1 MKKEDFI
8 YASSICC
15 STWINGF
22 KKPLNVHVARILIVK
37 LDEIGDMVNAIPVFQ
52 ELKNVYPNATQTLW
66 CKPFVKSLMEPMAAI
81 DHIVLST
88 KELNGKYDLII
99 ELRGTFESIG
109 YALLHPPQYRLDR
122 ASIRLKNKL
131 NKGVHPHEVFT
142 NLQIIAPLLTEMP
155 SEPSI
160 LLSFSPLDENIAQQF
175 LVQNQLNRFAVFHC
189 GARKKL
195 RQWKE
200 ANFIQAA
207 VYLKKTHSLDI
218 IFAGDETDIPMISR
232 MQAALDFKSY
242 SVANS
247 FSLSAFGALCKQAQV
262 FLGNESG
269 PLHIAA
275 ASGCS
280 VLGLFGPGEP
290 KVFYPWGAK
299 AHFLHEVLECNPCD
313 QINCKYPDNTC
324 MDRISVAAVQKKLN
338 EIISQ

>member
-22 KKPLNVHVARILIVK
+22 KKPQSLHVARILIVK
-37 LDEIGDMVNAIPVFQ
+37 LDEIGDMVNAVPVFQ
-52 ELKNVYPNATQTLW
+52 ELKKKYPAASQTLW
-66 CKPFVKSLMEPMAAI
+66 CKPFVKSLMEPMPAI

-88 KELNGKYDLII
+88 KELSGKYDLII

-131 NKGVHPHEVFT
+131 NKGAHPHEVFT
-142 NLQIIAPLLTEMP
+142 NLQIIAPLLNEIP

-160 LLSFSPLDENIAQQF
+160 LLSFSPSDENIAQQF
-175 LVQNQLNRFAVFHC
+175 LVQNKINRFAVLHC

-207 VYLKKTHSLDI
+207 NYLKKEHALDI
-218 IFAGDETDIPMISR
+218 IFAGDETDIPMVSR

-313 QINCKYPDNTC
+313 QINCKYPNNTC
-324 MDRISVAAVQKKLN
+324 MDRISVAAVKEKLN

>member
-22 KKPLNVHVARILIVK
+22 KKPQSLHVARILIVK
-37 LDEIGDMVNAIPVFQ
+37 LDEIGDMVNAVPVFQ
-52 ELKNVYPNATQTLW
+52 ELKKKYPAASQTLW
-66 CKPFVKSLMEPMAAI
+66 CKPFVKSLMEPMPAI

-88 KELNGKYDLII
+88 KELSGKYDLII

-142 NLQIIAPLLTEMP
+142 NLQIIAPLLNEIP

-160 LLSFSPLDENIAQQF
+160 LLSFSPSDENIAQQF
-175 LVQNQLNRFAVFHC
+175 LVQNQINRFAVLHC

-207 VYLKKTHSLDI
+207 NYLKKEHALDI
-218 IFAGDETDIPMISR
+218 IFAGDETDIPMVSR
-232 MQAALDFKSY
+232 MQAALDFRSY
-242 SVANS
+242 SVAGH

-299 AHFLHEVLECNPCD
+299 AHYLHEVLECNPCN
-313 QINCKYPDNTC
+313 QINCKYPNNTC

>member
-37 LDEIGDMVNAIPVFQ
+37 LDEIGDMVNAVPVFQ
-52 ELKNVYPNATQTLW
+52 ELKNIYPSATQTLW

-81 DHIVLST
+81 DHIVLSAN
-88 KELNGKYDLII
+88 ELNGKYDLII

-155 SEPSI
+155 SKPSI
-160 LLSFSPLDENIAQQF
+160 LLSFTESDEKIAQQY
-175 LVQNQLNRFAVFHC
+175 LTGNQINRFAVFHC

-290 KVFYPWGAK
+290 KVFYPWGDK

-313 QINCKYPDNTC
+313 QINCKYPNNTC
-324 MDRISVAAVQKKLN
+324 MDRISVAVVQEKLN
-338 EIISQ
+338 EIILQ

>member
-22 KKPLNVHVARILIVK
+22 KKPQSLHVARILIVK
-37 LDEIGDMVNAIPVFQ
+37 LDEIGDMVNAVPVFQ
-52 ELKNVYPNATQTLW
+52 ELKKKYPAASQTLW
-66 CKPFVKSLMEPMAAI
+66 CKPFVKSLMEPMPAI

-88 KELNGKYDLII
+88 KELSGKYDLII

-142 NLQIIAPLLTEMP
+142 NLQIIAPLLNEIP

-160 LLSFSPLDENIAQQF
+160 LLSFSPSDIITAKQYLTG
-175 LVQNQLNRFAVFHC
+175 NQINRFAIFHC

-207 VYLKKTHSLDI
+207 NYLKKEHALDI
-218 IFAGDETDIPMISR
+218 IFAGDETDISMISR

-313 QINCKYPDNTC
+313 QINCKYPNNTC

>member
-22 KKPLNVHVARILIVK
+22 KKPQNIHVSRILIVK

-52 ELKNVYPNATQTLW
+52 VLKKKYPAASQTLW

-81 DHIVLST
+81 DHIVLT
-88 KELNGKYDLII
+88 AKELNGKYDLII

-122 ASIRLKNKL
+122 ASVRLKNKL

-142 NLQIIAPLLTEMP
+142 NLQIIESLLTEIP

-160 LLSFSPLDENIAQQF
+160 LLSFTESDEKIVQQY
-175 LVQNQLNRFAVFHC
+175 LTGNQLNRFAVFHC

-200 ANFIQAA
+200 SNFIQAA
-207 VYLKKTHSLDI
+207 SYLKNTHSLDI
-218 IFAGDETDIPMISR
+218 IFAGDDADLAMISR

-242 SVANS
+242 TVAGH
-247 FSLSAFGALCKQAQV
+247 FSLSSFGALCKQAQV

-275 ASGCS
+275 ASGCP

-313 QINCKYPDNTC
+313 QINCKYPENTC

-338 EIISQ
+338 EIILQ

>member
-37 LDEIGDMVNAIPVFQ
+37 LDEIGDMVNAVPVFQ
-52 ELKNVYPNATQTLW
+52 ELKKKYPAASQTLW
-66 CKPFVKSLMEPMAAI
+66 CKPFVKSLMEPMPAI

-88 KELNGKYDLII
+88 KELSGKYDLII

-142 NLQIIAPLLTEMP
+142 NLQIIAPLLNEIP

-160 LLSFSPLDENIAQQF
+160 LLSFSPSDENIAQQF
-175 LVQNQLNRFAVFHC
+175 LVQNQINRFAVLHC

-207 VYLKKTHSLDI
+207 NYLKKEHALDI
-218 IFAGDETDIPMISR
+218 IFAGDETDIPMVSR

-242 SVANS
+242 SVAGH

-299 AHFLHEVLECNPCD
+299 AYFLHEVLECNPCD
-313 QINCKYPDNTC
+313 QINCKYPNNTC
-324 MDRISVAAVQKKLN
+324 MDRISVAAVQEKLKA
-338 EIISQ
+338 IISQ

>member
-37 LDEIGDMVNAIPVFQ
+37 LDEIGDMVNAVPVFQ
-52 ELKNVYPNATQTLW
+52 ELKKKYPAASQTLW
-66 CKPFVKSLMEPMAAI
+66 CKPFVKSLMEPMPAI

-88 KELNGKYDLII
+88 KELSGKYDLII

-142 NLQIIAPLLTEMP
+142 NLQIIAPLLNEIP

-160 LLSFSPLDENIAQQF
+160 LLSFSPSDIITAQQY
-175 LVQNQLNRFAVFHC
+175 LTGNKINRFAVFHC

-207 VYLKKTHSLDI
+207 NYLKKEHALDI

-262 FLGNESG
+262 FLVNESG

-299 AHFLHEVLECNPCD
+299 AHYLHEVLECNPCD
-313 QINCKYPDNTC
+313 QINCKYPNNTC
-324 MDRISVAAVQKKLN
+324 MDRISVAAVQEKLN

>member
-22 KKPLNVHVARILIVK
+22 KKPQSLHVARILIVK
-37 LDEIGDMVNAIPVFQ
+37 LDEIGDMVNAVPVFQ
-52 ELKNVYPNATQTLW
+52 ELKKKYPAASQTLW
-66 CKPFVKSLMEPMAAI
+66 CKPFVKSLMEPMPAI

-88 KELNGKYDLII
+88 KELSGKYDLII

-142 NLQIIAPLLTEMP
+142 NLQIIAPLLNEIP
-155 SEPSI
+155 SEPSF
-160 LLSFSPLDENIAQQF
+160 LLSFSPTDENIAQQF
-175 LVQNQLNRFAVFHC
+175 LVQNQINRFAVFHC

-207 VYLKKTHSLDI
+207 NYLKKEHALDI
-218 IFAGDETDIPMISR
+218 IFAGDETDIPMVSR
-232 MQAALDFKSY
+232 MQAALDFRSY
-242 SVANS
+242 SVAGH

-313 QINCKYPDNTC
+313 QINCKYPNNTC

>member
-15 STWINGF
+15 SKWINGF
-22 KKPLNVHVARILIVK
+22 KKPQSLHIARILIVK
-37 LDEIGDMVNAIPVFQ
+37 LDEIGDMVNAVPVFQ
-52 ELKNVYPNATQTLW
+52 ELKKKYPAASQTLW
-66 CKPFVKSLMEPMAAI
+66 CKPFVKSLMEPMLAI
-81 DHIVLST
+81 DHIVLSK
-88 KELNGKYDLII
+88 KELSGKYDLII
-99 ELRGTFESIG
+99 ELRGTFESIA

-142 NLQIIAPLLTEMP
+142 NLQIIEPLLNKIP

-160 LLSFSPLDENIAQQF
+160 LLSFSPSDIITAQQF
-175 LVQNQLNRFAVFHC
+175 LTGNQINRFAVFHC

-207 VYLKKTHSLDI
+207 NYLKKEHALDI

-232 MQAALDFKSY
+232 MQSALDFKSY

-299 AHFLHEVLECNPCD
+299 AHYLHEVLECNPCD
-313 QINCKYPDNTC
+313 QINCKYPNNTC
-324 MDRISVAAVQKKLN
+324 MDRISVAAVQEKLKA
-338 EIISQ
+338 IISQ

>member
-22 KKPLNVHVARILIVK
+22 KKPQSLHVARILIVK
-37 LDEIGDMVNAIPVFQ
+37 LDEIGDMVNAVPVFQ
-52 ELKNVYPNATQTLW
+52 ELKKKYPAASQTLW
-66 CKPFVKSLMEPMAAI
+66 CKPFVKSLMEPMPAI

-88 KELNGKYDLII
+88 KELSGKYDLII

-142 NLQIIAPLLTEMP
+142 NLQIIAPLLNEIP
-155 SEPSI
+155 SEPSF
-160 LLSFSPLDENIAQQF
+160 LLSFSPSDENIAQQF
-175 LVQNQLNRFAVFHC
+175 LVQNQINRFAVLHC

-207 VYLKKTHSLDI
+207 NYLKKEHALDI
-218 IFAGDETDIPMISR
+218 IFAGDETDIPMVSR
-232 MQAALDFKSY
+232 MQAALDFRSY
-242 SVANS
+242 SVAGH

-299 AHFLHEVLECNPCD
+299 AHYLHEVLECNPCN
-313 QINCKYPDNTC
+313 QINCKYPNNTC

>member
-22 KKPLNVHVARILIVK
+22 KKPQSLHVARILIVK
-37 LDEIGDMVNAIPVFQ
+37 LDEIGDMVNAVPVFQ
-52 ELKNVYPNATQTLW
+52 ELKKKYPSASQTLW
-66 CKPFVKSLMEPMAAI
+66 CKPFVKSLMEPMPAI

-88 KELNGKYDLII
+88 KELSGKYDLII
-99 ELRGTFESIG
+99 ELRGTFESIA

-142 NLQIIAPLLTEMP
+142 NLQIIAPLLNEIP

-160 LLSFSPLDENIAQQF
+160 LLSFSPSDIITAQQY
-175 LVQNQLNRFAVFHC
+175 LTGNQVNRFAVLHC

-207 VYLKKTHSLDI
+207 NYLKKEHALDI

-232 MQAALDFKSY
+232 MQAALDFRSY
-242 SVANS
+242 SVAGH

-290 KVFYPWGAK
+290 KVFYPWSAK
-299 AHFLHEVLECNPCD
+299 AHYLHEVLECNPCD
-313 QINCKYPDNTC
+313 QINCKYPNNTC
-324 MDRISVAAVQKKLN
+324 MDRISVAAVKEKLN
-338 EIISQ
+338 EIISK

>member
-22 KKPLNVHVARILIVK
+22 KKPQSLHVARILIVK
-37 LDEIGDMVNAIPVFQ
+37 LDEIGDMVNAVPVFQ
-52 ELKNVYPNATQTLW
+52 ELKKKYPAASQTLW
-66 CKPFVKSLMEPMAAI
+66 CKPFVKSLMEPMPAI

-88 KELNGKYDLII
+88 KELSGKYDLII

-142 NLQIIAPLLTEMP
+142 NLQIIAPLLNEIP

-160 LLSFSPLDENIAQQF
+160 LLSFSPSDENIAQQF
-175 LVQNQLNRFAVFHC
+175 LVQNQINRFAVLHC

-207 VYLKKTHSLDI
+207 NYLKKEHALDI
-218 IFAGDETDIPMISR
+218 IFAGDETDIPMVSR

-313 QINCKYPDNTC
+313 QINCKYPNNTC
-324 MDRISVAAVQKKLN
+324 MDRISVAAVKEKLN

>member
-22 KKPLNVHVARILIVK
+22 KKPQSLHVARILIVK
-37 LDEIGDMVNAIPVFQ
+37 LDEIGDMVNAVPVFQ
-52 ELKNVYPNATQTLW
+52 ELKKKYPAASQTLW

-88 KELNGKYDLII
+88 KELSGKYDLII

-142 NLQIIAPLLTEMP
+142 NLQIIAPLLNEIP

-160 LLSFSPLDENIAQQF
+160 LLSFTESDENIAQLF
-175 LVQNQLNRFAVFHC
+175 LVQNQINRFAVFHC

-207 VYLKKTHSLDI
+207 VYLKKMHSLDI

-247 FSLSAFGALCKQAQV
+247 FSLPAFGALCKQAQV

-313 QINCKYPDNTC
+313 QINCKYPNNTC

>member
-22 KKPLNVHVARILIVK
+22 KKPQSLHVARILIVK
-37 LDEIGDMVNAIPVFQ
+37 LDEIGDMVNAVPVFQ
-52 ELKNVYPNATQTLW
+52 ELEKKYPAASQTLW
-66 CKPFVKSLMEPMAAI
+66 CRPFVKSLMEPMPAI
-81 DHIVLST
+81 DHIVLT
-88 KELNGKYDLII
+88 IKELSGKYDLII

-142 NLQIIAPLLTEMP
+142 NLQIIEPLLTEMP

-160 LLSFSPLDENIAQQF
+160 LLSFTESDEKIVQQY
-175 LVQNQLNRFAVFHC
+175 LTGNQLNRFAVFHC

-200 ANFIQAA
+200 AKFIQAA
-207 VYLKKTHSLDI
+207 VYLKNVHSLDI
-218 IFAGDETDIPMISR
+218 IFAGDEADLAMISR

-313 QINCKYPDNTC
+313 QINCKYPNNTC

>member
-15 STWINGF
+15 SKWINAF
-22 KKPLNVHVARILIVK
+22 KKPQNVDVARILIVK

-52 ELKNVYPNATQTLW
+52 ELKKTYPTAIQTLW

-81 DHIVLST
+81 DHIVLSA
-88 KELNGKYDLII
+88 KELSGKYDLII
-99 ELRGTFESIG
+99 ELRGTFESIL

-122 ASIRLKNKL
+122 ASVRLKNKL
-131 NKGVHPHEVFT
+131 NKGMHPHEVFT
-142 NLQIIAPLLTEMP
+142 NLQIIEPLLIEMP
-155 SEPSI
+155 SKPSV
-160 LLSFSPLDENIAQQF
+160 LLSFTESDENIAQQF
-175 LVQNQLNRFAVFHC
+175 LAQHQLNRFALFHC

-218 IFAGDETDIPMISR
+218 IFAGDETDLPMISR

-275 ASGCS
+275 ASGCN

-290 KVFYPWGAK
+290 NVFYPWGEK
-299 AHFLHEVLECNPCD
+299 AHLLHKVLECNPCD

-324 MDRISVAAVQKKLN
+324 MDRISIAAVKEKLN

>member
-1 MKKEDFI
+1 
-8 YASSICC
+8 
-15 STWINGF
+15 
-22 KKPLNVHVARILIVK
+22 
-37 LDEIGDMVNAIPVFQ
+37 
-52 ELKNVYPNATQTLW
+52 
-66 CKPFVKSLMEPMAAI
+66 MEPMPAI

-88 KELNGKYDLII
+88 KELSGKYDLII
-99 ELRGTFESIG
+99 ELRGTFESIA

-131 NKGVHPHEVFT
+131 NKGEHPHEVFT
-142 NLQIIAPLLTEMP
+142 NLQIIEPLLNEIP

-160 LLSFSPLDENIAQQF
+160 LLSFSPSDIITAQQY
-175 LVQNQLNRFAVFHC
+175 LTGNQINRFAVFHC

-207 VYLKKTHSLDI
+207 NYLKKEHALDI

-232 MQAALDFKSY
+232 MQAALDFRSY
-242 SVANS
+242 SVAGH

-299 AHFLHEVLECNPCD
+299 AHYLHEVLECNPCD
-313 QINCKYPDNTC
+313 QINCKYPNNTC

>member
-22 KKPLNVHVARILIVK
+22 KKPLNVHVTRILIVK
-37 LDEIGDMVNAIPVFQ
+37 LDEIGDMVNAVPVFQ
-52 ELKNVYPNATQTLW
+52 ELKKKYPAASQTLW
-66 CKPFVKSLMEPMAAI
+66 CKPFVKSLMEPMPAI

-88 KELNGKYDLII
+88 KELSGKYDLII

-122 ASIRLKNKL
+122 ASVRLKNKL

-142 NLQIIAPLLTEMP
+142 NLQIIAPLLNEIP

-160 LLSFSPLDENIAQQF
+160 LLSFSPSDENIAQQF
-175 LVQNQLNRFAVFHC
+175 LVQNQINRFAVFHC

-207 VYLKKTHSLDI
+207 NYLKKEHALDI

-232 MQAALDFKSY
+232 MQAALDFKTFT
-242 SVANS
+242 VAGS
-247 FSLSAFGALCKQAQV
+247 FSLSAFGALCKHAQV

-313 QINCKYPDNTC
+313 QINCKYPNNTC
-324 MDRISVAAVQKKLN
+324 MDRISVAAVQEKLN

>member
-22 KKPLNVHVARILIVK
+22 KKPQSLHVVRILIVK
-37 LDEIGDMVNAIPVFQ
+37 LDEIGDMVNAVPVFQ
-52 ELKNVYPNATQTLW
+52 ELKKKYPSASQTLW
-66 CKPFVKSLMEPMAAI
+66 CKPFVKSLMEPMPAI

-88 KELNGKYDLII
+88 KELSGKYDLII
-99 ELRGTFESIG
+99 ELRGTFESIA

-122 ASIRLKNKL
+122 AGIRLKNKL

-142 NLQIIAPLLTEMP
+142 NLQIIAPLLNEIP
-155 SEPSI
+155 SKPSI
-160 LLSFSPLDENIAQQF
+160 LLSFSPSDIITAQQY
-175 LVQNQLNRFAVFHC
+175 LTGNQINRFAVFHC

-207 VYLKKTHSLDI
+207 NYLKKEHALDI
-218 IFAGDETDIPMISR
+218 IFAGDETDMPMISR

-275 ASGCS
+275 ASGCA

-290 KVFYPWGAK
+290 NVFYPWGAK

>member
-37 LDEIGDMVNAIPVFQ
+37 LDEIGDMVNAVPVFQ
-52 ELKNVYPNATQTLW
+52 ELKKKYPAASQTLW
-66 CKPFVKSLMEPMAAI
+66 CKPFVKSLMEPMPAI

-88 KELNGKYDLII
+88 KELSGKYDLII

-142 NLQIIAPLLTEMP
+142 NLQIIAPLLNEIP

-160 LLSFSPLDENIAQQF
+160 LLSFSPSDENIAQQF
-175 LVQNQLNRFAVFHC
+175 LVQNQINRFAVLHC

-207 VYLKKTHSLDI
+207 NYLKKEHALDI
-218 IFAGDETDIPMISR
+218 IFAGDETDIPMVSR

-324 MDRISVAAVQKKLN
+324 MDRISVAAVQEKLN
-338 EIISQ
+338 QIISQ